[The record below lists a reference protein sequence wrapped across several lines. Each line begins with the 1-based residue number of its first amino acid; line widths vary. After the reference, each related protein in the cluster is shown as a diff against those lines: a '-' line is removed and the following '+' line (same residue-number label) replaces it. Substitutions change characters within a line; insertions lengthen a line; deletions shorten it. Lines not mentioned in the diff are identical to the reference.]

1 MSRGYYR
8 ADVFAQE
15 AIKATFLQCLE
26 KAGTKAGWVCRR
38 GA

>member
-1 MSRGYYR
+1 MSRGNHR
-8 ADVFAQE
+8 ADIFAQE